1 VVAPASTKVDVI
13 VAIRPL
19 RDLAPAQYG
28 PGMRGWWR
36 EAVLAVIALALGT
49 FFLWTTLNEDG
60 GWPIGVELAAGAVA
74 LAGLVR
80 FRRSRPVGLTLTLIP
95 LGLLFGLPMGATPI
109 ALFAVALYRPARV
122 AVALTALHAGTMATV
137 YLIALGP
144 TRVFWESV
152 TFLVL
157 LHVILVVIGVL
168 VRAQRRLVR
177 SISDRARQVELGEEL
192 RIEQARLAERERIAR
207 EMHDV
212 LAHRISLL
220 AVHAGALEVR
230 RDAPPGERMAAG
242 VIRQSAYE
250 ALEELRQVIGML
262 REPAEDHPQ
271 PSLADVP
278 ALVEQSRDAGERV
291 ELDLSAAGVPAGV
304 GRHAYRIVQEAL
316 TNARKH
322 APGARVRVAV
332 TGHAEQGLVVQV
344 GNPLRP
350 GGPVLPGSGTGLVGL
365 RERVQLAGGRLEH
378 GPTPAGEFEL
388 RAWLP
393 WGGPA

>member
-1 VVAPASTKVDVI
+1 VVAPASTKVDE
-13 VAIRPL
+13 ATADRPL
-19 RDLAPAQYG
+19 RARSAAQYG
-28 PGMRGWWR
+28 PSMRRWLV
-36 EAVLAVIALALGT
+36 EAALAVTAVALGS

-60 GWPIGVELAAGAVA
+60 GWPIGIELLAGTVAVA
-74 LAGLVR
+74 ALIR
-80 FRRSRPVGLTLTLIP
+80 YRRSRPIVLALVLIP

-109 ALFAVALYRPARV
+109 ALFSVALYRRAAV
-122 AVALTALHAGTMATV
+122 AVAVAAVHSVSLATV

-144 TRVFWESV
+144 TRTYWEAT

-157 LHVILVVIGVL
+157 LHVIIVALGML
-168 VRAQRRLVR
+168 FRSQRRLVR
-177 SISDRARQVELGEEL
+177 SWAERAREAEQGDEL
-192 RIEQARLAERERIAR
+192 RVEQARLAERERIAR

-230 RDAPPGERMAAG
+230 RDAPENERLAAG

-262 REPAEDHPQ
+262 REPAEDRPQ
-271 PSLADVP
+271 PSLGDVP
-278 ALVEQSRDAGERV
+278 ALVEQSREAGERV
-291 ELDLSAAGVPAGV
+291 ELDLAAAGVPAGV

-332 TGHAEQGLVVQV
+332 TGHAEQGLVVEV
-344 GNPLRP
+344 GNPLRA

-378 GPTPAGEFEL
+378 GPTAAGEFHL

-393 WGGPA
+393 WTP

>member
-1 VVAPASTKVDVI
+1 MLASTKVD
-13 VAIRPL
+13 ARGDNRTL
-19 RDLAPAQYG
+19 RAVSPAQYG
-28 PGMRGWWR
+28 PVMRRWLV
-36 EAVLAVIALALGT
+36 EAVLAVTAVALGS
-49 FFLWTTLNEDG
+49 FFLATTLSEGD
-60 GWPIGVELAAGAVA
+60 GWPIGVELVAGTVAVA
-74 LAGLVR
+74 GQVR
-80 FRRSRPVGLTLTLIP
+80 YRRSRPVALALVLIA
-95 LGLLFGLPMGATPI
+95 LGLVFGLPMGATPV
-109 ALFAVALYRPARV
+109 ALFAVALYRPAAV
-122 AVALTALHAGTMATV
+122 AVAVAAVHAVSLATV
-137 YLIALGP
+137 YLVVLGP
-144 TRVFWESV
+144 TRTYWEAT

-157 LHVILVVIGVL
+157 LHVILVAIGML

-177 SISDRARQVELGEEL
+177 SLAERARQAEQGDEL
-192 RIEQARLAERERIAR
+192 RVEQARLAERERIAR

-230 RDAPPGERMAAG
+230 RDAPRSERLAAG

-250 ALEELRQVIGML
+250 ALEELRQVIGVL
-262 REPAEDHPQ
+262 REPAEDRPQ
-271 PSLADVP
+271 PTLADVP

-291 ELDLSAAGVPAGV
+291 ELDLAATGVPAGV

-332 TGHAEQGLVVQV
+332 TGHAEQGLVVEV
-344 GNPLRP
+344 GNRLRA

-365 RERVQLAGGRLEH
+365 RERVLLAGGRLEH
-378 GPTPAGEFEL
+378 GPTTTGEFEL

-393 WGGPA
+393 WTP

>member
-1 VVAPASTKVDVI
+1 MRRWLVEAA
-13 VAIRPL
+13 
-19 RDLAPAQYG
+19 LAG
-28 PGMRGWWR
+28 T
-36 EAVLAVIALALGT
+36 ALALGS
-49 FFLWTTLNEDG
+49 FFLASTLSEGD
-60 GWPIGVELAAGAVA
+60 GWPIGVELVAGAVA
-74 LAGLVR
+74 VTALIR
-80 FRRSRPVGLTLTLIP
+80 YRRSRPVALALVLIV

-109 ALFAVALYRPARV
+109 ALFAVALYRSAAV
-122 AVALTALHAGTMATV
+122 AVAVTAVHAVSLATV

-144 TRVFWESV
+144 TRTYWEAT

-157 LHVILVVIGVL
+157 LHVILVGIGML

-177 SISDRARQVELGEEL
+177 SLAERAREAEQGEEL
-192 RIEQARLAERERIAR
+192 RVGQARLAERERIAR

-230 RDAPPGERMAAG
+230 RDAPAGERLAAG

-250 ALEELRQVIGML
+250 ALEELRQVIGVL
-262 REPAEDHPQ
+262 REPAEDRPQ
-271 PSLADVP
+271 PTLDDVP
-278 ALVEQSRDAGERV
+278 ALVAQSREAGERV
-291 ELDLSAAGVPAGV
+291 ELRLAADGVPAGV

-332 TGHAEQGLVVQV
+332 TGHAEQGLVVEV
-344 GNPLRP
+344 GNVLRA
-350 GGPVLPGSGTGLVGL
+350 GGSGLPGSGTGLVGL
-365 RERVQLAGGRLEH
+365 RERVQLAGGRLDH
-378 GPTPAGEFEL
+378 GPTATGEFHL

-393 WGGPA
+393 WTP